1 MRQPKTISLQVG
13 RKVAGKSKEEVMTK
27 VLRVIAGLDVKALQV
42 AYEVVRVTFASP
54 ELFNS
59 GGQMVYGKASF
70 RFVVLYL
77 GGRPPYYARARFRFY

>member
-13 RKVAGKSKEEVMTK
+13 RKVADKSKEEVMTK

-59 GGQMVYGKASF
+59 GG
-70 RFVVLYL
+70 
-77 GGRPPYYARARFRFY
+77 